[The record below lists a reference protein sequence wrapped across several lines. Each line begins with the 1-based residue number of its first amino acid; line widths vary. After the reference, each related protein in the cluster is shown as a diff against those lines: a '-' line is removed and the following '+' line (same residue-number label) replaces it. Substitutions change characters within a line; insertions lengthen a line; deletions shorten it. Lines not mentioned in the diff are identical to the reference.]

1 MEDATLLGR
10 ESEPATSRPRRLG
23 YAVGAVAVVAAV
35 AALSAWRAPAGAV
48 AAPAAALNNDRRADD
63 IQSVKTA
70 STSAST
76 STDGTMLSKPTSNG
90 THPHIFVVLIDD
102 QGYAD
107 MGYNNDLDVLS
118 KCTPFMDQ
126 LAGDGIKL
134 TQYYTQQ
141 LCTPARASLLTGK
154 YPIHLGMQHDVI
166 QPESPFGLP
175 LGHQI
180 MPAFL
185 KDHYGY
191 STHMVGKVRARA
203 AGARGGGQ
211 RERVV

>member
-1 MEDATLLGR
+1 
-10 ESEPATSRPRRLG
+10 
-23 YAVGAVAVVAAV
+23 
-35 AALSAWRAPAGAV
+35 
-48 AAPAAALNNDRRADD
+48 
-63 IQSVKTA
+63 
-70 STSAST
+70 
-76 STDGTMLSKPTSNG
+76 
-90 THPHIFVVLIDD
+90 
-102 QGYAD
+102 
-107 MGYNNDLDVLS
+107 
-118 KCTPFMDQ
+118 
-126 LAGDGIKL
+126 
-134 TQYYTQQ
+134 
-141 LCTPARASLLTGK
+141 
-154 YPIHLGMQHDVI
+154 MQHDVI